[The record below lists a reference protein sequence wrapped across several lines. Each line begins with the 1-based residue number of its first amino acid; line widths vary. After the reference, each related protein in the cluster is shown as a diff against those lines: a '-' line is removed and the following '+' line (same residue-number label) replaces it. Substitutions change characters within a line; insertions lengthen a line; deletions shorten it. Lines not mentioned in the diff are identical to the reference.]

1 MKTATPNLRTT
12 EQNRRLWWLAG
23 QLGLEKEAMAD
34 VVLEFTE
41 GRTCHTSELTFLECR
56 ELTEFLQGTLIG
68 HGRRDSRAERTDRK
82 PDGDP
87 DRVKL
92 DRQRK
97 GVIRAIYRWL
107 ELHGVTNASMDYV
120 KAIACRAAKADS
132 FNRISPDALTRVYA
146 EFCHKQETVQLGMR
160 NVELGI
166 VSQN

>member
-1 MKTATPNLRTT
+1 MKTATPNPRTT

-23 QLGLEKEAMAD
+23 QLGLDKEAMAD

-41 GRTCHTSELTFLECR
+41 GRTCHTSELTFPECR

-92 DRQRK
+92 DRKRK

-107 ELHGVTNASMDYV
+107 ELRGVTNASMDYV

-146 EFCHKQETVQLGMR
+146 EFCHKQESLSAMR

-166 VSQN
+166 AMQN

>member
-23 QLGLEKEAMAD
+23 QLGLDREAMAD

-107 ELHGVTNASMDYV
+107 ELRGVTNASMDYV
-120 KAIACRAAKADS
+120 KAIACRAAKADT

-146 EFCHKQETVQLGMR
+146 EFCHKQEAVQLGMR
-160 NVELGI
+160 NVELGMA
-166 VSQN
+166 SRN

>member
-23 QLGLEKEAMAD
+23 QLGLDKEAMAD

-41 GRTCHTSELTFLECR
+41 GRTCHTSELSYLECR

-92 DRQRK
+92 DRKRK
-97 GVIRAIYRWL
+97 GVIKAIFRWF
-107 ELHGVTNASMDYV
+107 ELRGVTKASMDYV

-146 EFCHKQETVQLGMR
+146 EFCHKQEAVQLGMR
-160 NVELGI
+160 NVELGMA
-166 VSQN
+166 SRN

>member
-12 EQNRRLWWLAG
+12 EQNRRLWWQAG
-23 QLGLEKEAMAD
+23 QLGLDKEAMAG

-41 GRTCHTSELTFLECR
+41 GRTCHTSELSYLECR

-68 HGRRDSRAERTDRK
+68 HGRRDSRAERTGRK

-92 DRQRK
+92 DRKRK
-97 GVIRAIYRWL
+97 GVIKAIFRWF
-107 ELHGVTNASMDYV
+107 ELRGQQPTMEYV
-120 KAIACRAAKADS
+120 KGVACRAAKADS

-146 EFCHKQETVQLGMR
+146 EFCHKQEAVQLGMR
-160 NVELGI
+160 NVELGMA
-166 VSQN
+166 SRN

>member
-23 QLGLEKEAMAD
+23 QLGLDKEAMAD

-41 GRTCHTSELTFLECR
+41 GRTCHTSELSYLECR

-68 HGRRDSRAERTDRK
+68 HDRRDSRAERTDQKR
-82 PDGDP
+82 DGDP

-107 ELHGVTNASMDYV
+107 ELRGVTNASMDYV

-146 EFCHKQETVQLGMR
+146 EFCRKQEA
-160 NVELGI
+160 VEAKAEVLNELA
-166 VSQN
+166 VSN